1 MPIMSKK
8 TIHILVAPLS
18 WGLGHATRCIP
29 IIREIEKNGMIPFI
43 ASDSDALALLKIEFP
58 NLNCIKL
65 PSYNIQYKC
74 ENMFLNIASQSYKI
88 IRASISE
95 HSAINNIVSEYQID
109 AIISD
114 NRYGCY
120 HSKCYNIFIS
130 HQLNLKIKPKFMQSV
145 INRFQRKLVSK
156 YNEIWVP
163 DYEKYPGLAGD
174 LSHPQK
180 DFHPKVTYI
189 EPLSRLTFKS
199 SLKIYDI
206 IVVVSGPEPQRTSF
220 ENKIM
225 NISYQLTNYKWLI
238 VRGMPLKESKKSN
251 STNMEIVSH
260 LNAED
265 FNIAILNSKVYIG
278 RSGYSSI
285 MDISRVGIKSLLIP
299 TPGQTEQ
306 EYLATILK
314 DDNFF
319 FTCSQQELNVERVQS
334 FLVQTIVN

>member
-1 MPIMSKK
+1 MSKK
-8 TIHILVAPLS
+8 SIHILVAPLS

-65 PSYNIQYKC
+65 PSYNIQYKS
-74 ENMFLNIASQSYKI
+74 ENMFWNIASQSFKL

-95 HSAINNIVSEYQID
+95 HSAINKIVSEYQID

-130 HQLNLKIKPKFMQSV
+130 HQLNLNIKPKFMQSV

-156 YNEIWVP
+156 FNEIWVP

-180 DFHPKVTYI
+180 CFHPKVTYI

-206 IVVVSGPEPQRTSF
+206 IVVISGPEPQRTNF
-220 ENKIM
+220 EKIIL
-225 NISYQLTNYKWLI
+225 NIANQLTCYKWLI
-238 VRGMPLKESKKSN
+238 VSGKPFGESLK
-251 STNMEIVSH
+251 STSSQVEIAPH

-265 FNIAILNSKVYIG
+265 FNNAILKSKVLIG

-285 MDISRVGIKSLLIP
+285 MDITKVGIKSLLIP

-306 EYLATILK
+306 EYLAEELK

-319 FTCSQQELNVERVQS
+319 FSCNQHELNVEKVKS
-334 FLVQTIVN
+334 FLEQTMVN